1 MQPLIKTLKAIGIA
15 AGAFALFFAL
25 DSIAYRYSLFYWLCI
40 SVVVLP
46 ALFLLNWRF
55 RLSAIAFGVV
65 ALALAV
71 SPVDIAFRSGKF
83 GVQVLSTSNGVAT
96 LPGTIGYG
104 CTVRNHPPKAIV
116 IYL

>member
-15 AGAFALFFAL
+15 AGVFALFIAL
-25 DSIAYRYSLFYWLCI
+25 DSIAYRYALFYWLCI

-46 ALFLLNWRF
+46 ALFLLNWKF
-55 RLSAIAFGVV
+55 RLSAIASAVV

-83 GVQVLSTSNGVAT
+83 GVQVLPTSRGFAT

-104 CTVRNHPPKAIV
+104 CTVRNHPLKALV

>member
-1 MQPLIKTLKAIGIA
+1 MQPLIKTMKAIGIA
-15 AGAFALFFAL
+15 AGVFALFFVL

-55 RLSAIAFGVV
+55 RISAIGFAVV
-65 ALALAV
+65 SLALTV
-71 SPVDIAFRSGKF
+71 SPVDVTFRSGKF
-83 GVQVLSTSNGVAT
+83 GVQVLPTSNGVAT

-104 CTVRNHPPKAIV
+104 CTVHNPPPRAIV
-116 IYL
+116 VYL

>member
-1 MQPLIKTLKAIGIA
+1 MQLFIKTLKAIGIA
-15 AGAFALFFAL
+15 VSVFALFFAL

-46 ALFLLNWRF
+46 TIFLLNWRF
-55 RLSAIAFGVV
+55 RLSAIACAVV

-71 SPVDIAFRSGKF
+71 CPVDIAFRSGKF
-83 GVQVLSTSNGVAT
+83 GVQVLPTSSGFAT

-104 CTVRNHPPKAIV
+104 CTVRNYPAKAIV
-116 IYL
+116 VYL

>member
-1 MQPLIKTLKAIGIA
+1 MQPLIKTLKAIGVA
-15 AGAFALFFAL
+15 AGVFALFFAL

-40 SVVVLP
+40 SVLVLP

-55 RLSAIAFGVV
+55 RLSAIAFVAV

-71 SPVDIAFRSGKF
+71 SPLDIAFRSGKF
-83 GVQVLSTSNGVAT
+83 GVQILPTSNGFAT

-104 CTVRNHPPKAIV
+104 CTVHNPPPKAIV
-116 IYL
+116 VYF